1 MGIEKTIL
9 SNLIHNESYARQVLP
24 FVEDLYF
31 EDFTQKS
38 VFQEIK
44 KFFLKYNSSP
54 SRKILSVEIG
64 NEQKYK
70 SALEDIS
77 DLLSELDYTT
87 ENDEWL
93 VEETEKFCKKMALF
107 NAILES
113 VNIIDGKSVT
123 HTPDSIPNLLTDAL
137 GVCFDNRVGLN
148 YIDDV
153 EFRFNEYTKIEKKLP
168 FDLDSLNKITD
179 NGMGEGTLNL
189 VVAGCVHPDTKVKVR
204 FRKSEW
210 TEKEIKISKI
220 DELLKGGN
228 EVEVFSSDGWV
239 GVNYFVDKGLWDEYV
254 LITEKNKIIRCNEN
268 HLFETTNGWVFAKD
282 LVNEKN
288 SVFLTEDGFETG
300 VVYKT
305 GEKIPIVDIN
315 VNHENHRY
323 YTNGVSSHNT
333 GVGKSLMMCHIASR
347 ALLMNKNVL
356 YISLEMSEIEIAK
369 RIDGNILNVDSRNLK
384 NMDKDVFI
392 NKVDRINSKIKG
404 KLIIKQYPTKSAHCG
419 HFNNL
424 LRELRTKQNFIPD
437 LVVIDYLGICAS
449 ANIKN
454 NGNVNSYSY
463 IKEVAEEMRG
473 FAIQNKVPVFSG
485 AQVTRNANTDSDFD
499 ISAIAESFGI
509 MHTADICFALIETP
523 ELKELGQIM
532 IKQLKNRYA
541 PKDDMEKFLLGL
553 DKSKSKFYEL
563 EGNPTNGL
571 AQKPTQVSSGS
582 SFATSQPTA
591 KKFSGFKF

>member
-24 FVEDLYF
+24 FVEDSYF

-113 VNIIDGKSVT
+113 VNIIDGKSAT

-189 VVAGCVHPDTKVKVR
+189 VIAG
-204 FRKSEW
+204 
-210 TEKEIKISKI
+210 
-220 DELLKGGN
+220 
-228 EVEVFSSDGWV
+228 
-239 GVNYFVDKGLWDEYV
+239 
-254 LITEKNKIIRCNEN
+254 
-268 HLFETTNGWVFAKD
+268 
-282 LVNEKN
+282 
-288 SVFLTEDGFETG
+288 
-300 VVYKT
+300 
-305 GEKIPIVDIN
+305 
-315 VNHENHRY
+315 
-323 YTNGVSSHNT
+323 T

>member
-1 MGIEKTIL
+1 MWIE
-9 SNLIHNESYARQVLP
+9 
-24 FVEDLYF
+24 
-31 EDFTQKS
+31 
-38 VFQEIK
+38 QEIC
-44 KFFLKYNSSP
+44 
-54 SRKILSVEIG
+54 
-64 NEQKYK
+64 
-70 SALEDIS
+70 IS
-77 DLLSELDYTT
+77 E
-87 ENDEWL
+87 
-93 VEETEKFCKKMALF
+93 
-107 NAILES
+107 
-113 VNIIDGKSVT
+113 
-123 HTPDSIPNLLTDAL
+123 
-137 GVCFDNRVGLN
+137 
-148 YIDDV
+148 
-153 EFRFNEYTKIEKKLP
+153 
-168 FDLDSLNKITD
+168 
-179 NGMGEGTLNL
+179 
-189 VVAGCVHPDTKVKVR
+189 
-204 FRKSEW
+204 
-210 TEKEIKISKI
+210 I
-220 DELLKGGN
+220 DELLKCGY
-228 EVEVFSSDGWV
+228 EVEVFSPDGWV
-239 GVNYFVDKGLWDEYV
+239 GVNYYVDKGMWDEYI
-254 LITEKNKIIRCNEN
+254 LITQNGNEIRCNEN
-268 HLFETTNGWVFAKD
+268 HLFETHLGWKFAKD
-282 LVNEKN
+282 LIDERN
-288 SVFLTEDGFETG
+288 VFYQTDSGFQRG
-300 VVYKT
+300 VVYKRDT
-305 GEKIPIVDIN
+305 KIPIVDIN
-315 VNHENHRY
+315 VNHRNHRY

-333 GVGKSLMMCHIASR
+333 GIGKSLMMCHVASR
-347 ALLMNKNVL
+347 ALMMNKNVL

-384 NMDKDVFI
+384 NMDRDVFI

-424 LRELRTKQNFIPD
+424 LRELRTKQNFVPD

-485 AQVTRNANTDSDFD
+485 AQVTRNANTDTDFD

-582 SFATSQPTA
+582 SFATSQPPA